1 MEQGLSRA
9 ESQAAVDAQ
18 NWKLLGYFNYYRSA
32 IALAAVGIGFLTS
45 GVPPFGERLPD
56 LFRYAGLLYAAL
68 ATGAWFTIRA
78 RRFDFESH
86 AVVSAFA
93 DIVLLTILMHASGG
107 LSSGLGMLL
116 VIAVAGTGLM
126 LARRITLFY
135 AALATVAVILEHGWD
150 YLTGHAATLAAIAP
164 DYPQVGMLGLG
175 FFATAFLGYTLASRL
190 RATEQLA
197 ERRGVDLANLTQLN
211 ELVIQRLQIG
221 VLVCDADGNI
231 RLLNQAAQRFLG
243 LTPPPAGL
251 PNVSTAAPDLAIQL
265 FRWLGD
271 DAKDGG
277 GRTTPG
283 AVAGGRHGRSAFA
296 TRAGYR
302 LLPRFAAL
310 GNDAD
315 SGVLVFLEDTA
326 VLKRQAQQMKMESLA
341 RLTASIA
348 HEIRNPLGAISNAA
362 QLLGEAANQNADD
375 PRGGTGRAASGTA
388 AEEKRLVKII
398 DDQSR
403 RMNVIV
409 ENVTQLSRRDHVNP
423 ARLDL
428 GPWLREFVR
437 QYAETVQLPPGIFT
451 LAGAEDLEICID
463 PEQLHQVV
471 SNLCQN
477 ALRHSPPYTGTP
489 LIKLDTGLDGEGR
502 PYLDVIDW
510 GKGVA
515 PEIVDFIFDPF
526 FTTTPKGTG
535 LGLYIAR
542 ELCEGNGAALDYH
555 PGEGGVGSRFRI
567 TLARV
572 DDCPEAPAA

>member
-9 ESQAAVDAQ
+9 ESQAAVEAQ
-18 NWKLLGYFNYYRSA
+18 NWKLLGYFNYYRLV
-32 IALAAVGIGFLTS
+32 IALAAVGIGFLDA
-45 GVPPFGERLPD
+45 GIPPFGSKSPG
-56 LFRYAGLLYAAL
+56 LFQNVGLVYAAL
-68 ATGAWFTIRA
+68 SAVAWFTIRG
-78 RRFDFESH
+78 RRFDFETH
-86 AVVSAFA
+86 TTLLVFA
-93 DIVLLTILMHASGG
+93 DVALLTMLIHASGG

-116 VIAVAGTGLM
+116 IVAVAGASLM
-126 LARRITLFY
+126 LGRRITLFY
-135 AALATVAVILEHGWD
+135 AALAAIAVILEHSWD
-150 YLTGHAATLAAIAP
+150 YLTGHAGSLSAIAP

-190 RATEQLA
+190 RATEELA

-211 ELVIQRLQIG
+211 ELVIQRLLIG
-221 VLVCDADGNI
+221 VLVCDVDGNI
-231 RLLNQAAQRFLG
+231 RLLNQATQRFLG
-243 LTPPPAGL
+243 MMPLPSRL
-251 PNVSTAAPDLAIQL
+251 PNISAVAPDLAIQL
-265 FRWLGD
+265 FRWLGGDTD
-271 DAKDGG
+271 DGKDK
-277 GRTTPG
+277 P
-283 AVAGGRHGRSAFA
+283 APKRHGRTAFA

-302 LLPRFAAL
+302 LLPRFTAL
-310 GNDAD
+310 GDNAE
-315 SGVLVFLEDTA
+315 SGVLVFLEDMA

-362 QLLGEAANQNADD
+362 QLLGEAASQE
-375 PRGGTGRAASGTA
+375 G
-388 AEEKRLVKII
+388 EQKRLVKII

-423 ARLDL
+423 ARLAL
-428 GPWLREFVR
+428 GSWLREFAQ
-437 QYAETVQLPPGIFT
+437 QYAETLQLPSELFT
-451 LAGAEDLEICID
+451 LTAADRLEVCID

-489 LIKLDTGLDGEGR
+489 LIKLDAGVDSEQR

-542 ELCEGNGAALDYH
+542 ELCEGNGATLDYH
-555 PGEGGVGSRFRI
+555 PGEGKVGSRFRI
-567 TLARV
+567 TLARAE
-572 DDCPEAPAA
+572 DCPETPTT